1 MRESTAGMPR
11 TGGRDAADEGSGWG
25 CGRYADRVP
34 PTPTAREKV
43 LDAFEAILLTHGERA
58 ATLEAVA
65 AEAGVSKGGLLYHF
79 GSKQALM
86 HGLLERLDALVDAD
100 VAAMRTAADG
110 PAAFYVRTSAYT
122 GSALDRAI
130 VATSRLAQGSHPEAV
145 EALRKMRQRWL
156 DVLVDAVEDPAVA
169 RAVML
174 IGDGLY
180 YNAAMDDGWAGTTS
194 PMQAAEVDDLLVVV
208 AQLTG
213 SRATSRS

>member
-1 MRESTAGMPR
+1 MPPPPAA
-11 TGGRDAADEGSGWG
+11 RD
-25 CGRYADRVP
+25 
-34 PTPTAREKV
+34 KV
-43 LDAFEAILLTHGERA
+43 LDAFVSILLAQGERA

-86 HGLLERLDALVDAD
+86 EGLLERLKALVDAD
-100 VAAMRTAADG
+100 VEAMRGAEDG
-110 PAAFYVRTSAYT
+110 AAAFYVRTSAYT
-122 GSALDRAI
+122 GSPLDRTI

-145 EALRKMRQRWL
+145 EALQSMRQRWF
-156 DVLVDAVEDPAVA
+156 DVLVDAVADPAVA

-194 PMQAAEVDDLLVVV
+194 PMHPIDVNDLLAVV
-208 AQLTG
+208 ADLIRT
-213 SRATSRS
+213 RSPLQS

>member
-1 MRESTAGMPR
+1 MRLNTCVPALAYAG
-11 TGGRDAADEGSGWG
+11 G
-25 CGRYADRVP
+25 VP
-34 PTPTAREKV
+34 PPPAARDKV
-43 LDAFEAILLTHGERA
+43 LDAFEAILLAHGERA

-65 AEAGVSKGGLLYHF
+65 AAAGVSKGGLLYHF

-86 HGLLERLDALVDAD
+86 QGLLERLEALVDKD
-100 VAAMRTAADG
+100 VEAMRTAIDG
-110 PAAFYVRTSAYT
+110 PAAFYIRTSAYT

-145 EALRKMRQRWL
+145 QALQSMRQRWF
-156 DVLVDAVEDPAVA
+156 DVLVDAVDDPAVA

-194 PMQAAEVDDLLVVV
+194 PMQPTDIDDLLVVV
-208 AQLTG
+208 ADLIR
-213 SRATSRS
+213 SRAPSSS

>member
-1 MRESTAGMPR
+1 MYRLDCTVPSGRLNVSVLRAIPHLATL
-11 TGGRDAADEGSGWG
+11 TGVPSPPAARD
-25 CGRYADRVP
+25 
-34 PTPTAREKV
+34 KV
-43 LDAFEAILLTHGERA
+43 LDAFETLLIGQGERA

-86 HGLLERLDALVDAD
+86 EGLLERLETLVDAD
-100 VAAMRTAADG
+100 VAAMISAADG
-110 PAAFYVRTSAYT
+110 PAAFYVRTSSYT

-145 EALRKMRQRWL
+145 EALQRMRRRWF
-156 DVLVDAVEDPAVA
+156 DVIVDAVDDPSVA

-180 YNAAMDDGWAGTTS
+180 YNAALNDGWTDAVS
-194 PMQAAEVDDLLVVV
+194 PAQATDVEALLDVVTDLIAL
-208 AQLTG
+208 
-213 SRATSRS
+213 RATARP

>member
-1 MRESTAGMPR
+1 MPVQS
-11 TGGRDAADEGSGWG
+11 AAAVDL
-25 CGRYADRVP
+25 ADPVFWHRP
-34 PTPTAREKV
+34 PGQR
-43 LDAFEAILLTHGERA
+43 LDAFEAILLSHGERA

-110 PAAFYVRTSAYT
+110 PASFYVRTSAYT

-208 AQLTG
+208 ERLTG
-213 SRATSRS
+213 NRAPSPS

>member
-1 MRESTAGMPR
+1 
-11 TGGRDAADEGSGWG
+11 
-25 CGRYADRVP
+25 VP

-43 LDAFEAILLTHGERA
+43 LDAFEAILLSHGERA

-208 AQLTG
+208 AKLIG
-213 SRATSRS
+213 SRAASRS

>member
-1 MRESTAGMPR
+1 VSA
-11 TGGRDAADEGSGWG
+11 
-25 CGRYADRVP
+25 
-34 PTPTAREKV
+34 TPTAREKV
-43 LDAFEAILLTHGERA
+43 LDAFEAILLSHGERA

-100 VAAMRTAADG
+100 VAAMRTARRRTGVLLCADVRLHRQRTRPG
-110 PAAFYVRTSAYT
+110 DRRHVAARAGLAPGGC
-122 GSALDRAI
+122 GSAA
-130 VATSRLAQGSHPEAV
+130 
-145 EALRKMRQRWL
+145 KMRQRWL

-208 AQLTG
+208 ERLTG
-213 SRATSRS
+213 NRAPSPS